1 MKKKESWIIVTNK
14 KTYLLLAIA
23 ACIILY
29 LVKAAISTF
38 ALKTMLMEDFLGEL
52 MVCVLIALSCIYLFV
67 RFNTYSHLYPDKQ
80 ERLAEQLDQ
89 FHNGKKEMEEK

>member
-29 LVKAAISTF
+29 LIKAAISTF
-38 ALKTMLMEDFLGEL
+38 SLKTMLVADFLGEL
-52 MVCVLIALSCIYLFV
+52 MVCVLIALICIYLSSGLTPIPTCTI
-67 RFNTYSHLYPDKQ
+67 RIIRSREIKYD
-80 ERLAEQLDQ
+80 R
-89 FHNGKKEMEEK
+89 

>member
-52 MVCVLIALSCIYLFV
+52 MVCVICSSGLTPIPTCTIRIIRSREIKYD
-67 RFNTYSHLYPDKQ
+67 R
-80 ERLAEQLDQ
+80 
-89 FHNGKKEMEEK
+89 

>member
-29 LVKAAISTF
+29 LIKAAISTF
-38 ALKTMLMEDFLGEL
+38 SLKTMLVADFLGEL
-52 MVCVLIALSCIYLFV
+52 MVCVLIALICSSGLTPIPTCTIRIIRSREIKYD
-67 RFNTYSHLYPDKQ
+67 R
-80 ERLAEQLDQ
+80 
-89 FHNGKKEMEEK
+89 

>member
-1 MKKKESWIIVTNK
+1 MEGIFYEEKRKLDYCNDK

-67 RFNTYSHLYPDKQ
+67 RFNTYSHLYNPDHPKPG
-80 ERLAEQLDQ
+80 D
-89 FHNGKKEMEEK
+89 KV